1 MSSSDRRLKTDLAEG
16 NKSPVSQDGAMA
28 RLPAHRG
35 AEAGT
40 RYYMRAFYFTVFK
53 NHEILAQN
61 QQAVVEDAVQ
71 KSHSEMVM

>member
-1 MSSSDRRLKTDLAEG
+1 
-16 NKSPVSQDGAMA
+16 MA
-28 RLPAHRG
+28 PWPGYQG